1 MKLSRTA
8 AVAGMALVLS
18 GVIGSCLAAD
28 ETPAGSQVRTWIAAS
43 RSLDS
48 IVSELEEQGMTTEEV
63 LPLLVGFANK
73 ASAIEVLQ
81 ALLAH
86 GMTAEEAAAV
96 LSALHSEESAEDK
109 LARLEQLGLEFY
121 EYVRLLVGLYSS
133 DSTAERMDSLVAAG
147 LTLQQSIDFLVYFTL
162 APTLQEDLLG
172 AMTGAGLSLASAA
185 NILLEAE
192 APAEFAVPLQ
202 NLARLPFGPGS
213 FSNDPLSGTAG
224 GGVSTSQ

>member
-1 MKLSRTA
+1 MKRSTTA
-8 AVAGMALVLS
+8 AVAGLVFVLS
-18 GVIGSCLAAD
+18 GVMGPCLAA
-28 ETPAGSQVRTWIAAS
+28 EGTLGNQLRSRVQAS
-43 RSLDS
+43 APLAD
-48 IVSELEEQGMTTEEV
+48 IVSELEEQGLGTEDL
-63 LPLLVGFANK
+63 LPLLVDFANT
-73 ASAIEVLQ
+73 APVIDVLQ

-96 LSALHSEESAEDK
+96 LSALHSVESAEEK

-121 EYVRLLVGLYSS
+121 EYARLLVGLYSS
-133 DSTAERMDSLVAAG
+133 DSTAERMDALVAAG
-147 LTLQQSIDFLVYFTL
+147 LSLQQSIDFLVYFTL
-162 APTLQEDLLG
+162 APTLQEDLLE
-172 AMTGAGLSLASAA
+172 AMTATGLSLAAAA

-202 NLARLPFGPGS
+202 NLARLPFGPGN